1 MALSTVSV
9 RPAVAEPYLP
19 PLASSSCNYTLVID
33 LDETLVHYK
42 ESSENE
48 VGHFLVRPY
57 AQQFILE
64 MSEFY
69 ELVVF
74 TAAVQEYA
82 DWILDLIDPQK
93 CIAHRLYRQHCL
105 QKNNVSIKD
114 LSKLGRDIRKTIIID
129 NLPENF

>member
-1 MALSTVSV
+1 MRLAD
-9 RPAVAEPYLP
+9 PAFAQ
-19 PLASSSCNYTLVID
+19 
-33 LDETLVHYK
+33 
-42 ESSENE
+42 SSENE

-105 QKNNVSIKD
+105 QKNNVSIKVINPHALPPLAAASD
-114 LSKLGRDIRKTIIID
+114 KTNCILVAI
-129 NLPENF
+129 